1 MSKGMYWKY
10 LKYVIRHKWYVSIEC
25 FKMGLFWRGI
35 THDLSKFRPSE
46 FIPYARFFYGNYPS
60 LKDVHGD
67 PRNRVSRWKE
77 DVERDF
83 DFAWLLH
90 QKRNDH
96 HWQWWILPEDDGGTK
111 ILPMSPHARMEL
123 IADWIGAGMAIT
135 GRKDP
140 WPWYQENK
148 DKMRLHPETR
158 CIIEENLKYISRC
171 PEWSVKYFVA

>member
-1 MSKGMYWKY
+1 MYWKY

-111 ILPMSPHARMEL
+111 ILPMSRDARLEL
-123 IADWIGAGMAIT
+123 IADWIGAGMAIS

-148 DKMRLHPETR
+148 DKMQLHPDTREAIETVLDTLHLLHSLR
-158 CIIEENLKYISRC
+158 SRL
-171 PEWSVKYFVA
+171 